1 MRTSITRTDCRN
13 LLTPEASITALSD
26 SGVVTMQVLSVPAP
40 SRIHSIQTEDPRRSY
55 FWLQQMMR
63 ASGTNVIV
71 LTRLSPQRLE
81 QLIRLE
87 DIEHRWLSEKDDPT
101 SLEPTL
107 ERLHQ
112 FIVDSFASGGGHI
125 WLDAVEYLISMH
137 GFDAT
142 LNFIRSLADAVAG
155 SEWAVLLPFSPSALD
170 STQIAQIRREAPVF
184 ETTAPPPDTTGIEED
199 VSEAVTAPDTAD
211 AQEVEI
217 DEIITPGVEV
227 EPGLVLLSR
236 IPEVS
241 LSRAV
246 LQRRMEQWKAMDFD
260 VSDLLA
266 ALVMERE
273 ERYAR
278 YVEYEEKI
286 RRAVECERRIRELEA
301 LGFMTDVTKLRF
313 RLMQLTGLDDIEAIL
328 TRLLAEAR

>member
-1 MRTSITRTDCRN
+1 MHTSITRTNCRN
-13 LLTPEASITALSD
+13 LLTPKASITALSD
-26 SGVVTMQVLSVPAP
+26 SGVVTMQVLSVPAS
-40 SRIHSIQTEDPRRSY
+40 SRIHSIQTEDPRGSY

-87 DIEHRWLSEKDDPT
+87 DIEHRWLSEKEDPT

-170 STQIAQIRREAPVF
+170 STQVAQIRREAPVF
-184 ETTAPPPDTTGIEED
+184 ETTTSPPDTTGIEED
-199 VSEAVTAPDTAD
+199 VSEAVIAPDTAD
-211 AQEVEI
+211 AQEAEI
-217 DEIITPGVEV
+217 DGIITPGVEV

-278 YVEYEEKI
+278 YAEYEEKI

>member
-1 MRTSITRTDCRN
+1 MT
-13 LLTPEASITALSD
+13 
-26 SGVVTMQVLSVPAP
+26 
-40 SRIHSIQTEDPRRSY
+40 
-55 FWLQQMMR
+55 
-63 ASGTNVIV
+63 V

-87 DIEHRWLSEKDDPT
+87 DIEHRWLTEKEDST

-112 FIVDSFASGGGHI
+112 FMVDCFDSGGGHI

-184 ETTAPPPDTTGIEED
+184 ETTTSPPDTVGIEDEVSDAATEPDDAD
-199 VSEAVTAPDTAD
+199 V
-211 AQEVEI
+211 QEKEI
-217 DEIITPGVEV
+217 DEIIAPGVEV
-227 EPGLVLLSR
+227 EPGLVMLSR

-278 YVEYEEKI
+278 YVGYEEKV

-301 LGFMTDVTKLRF
+301 LGFMTEVTKLRF
-313 RLMQLTGLDDIEAIL
+313 RLMQLTGLDDIEEIL

>member
-1 MRTSITRTDCRN
+1 MCTSITRTDCRN

-184 ETTAPPPDTTGIEED
+184 ETTTSPPDTTGIKDD

-211 AQEVEI
+211 AQETEI
-217 DEIITPGVEV
+217 DGIITPGVEV

-313 RLMQLTGLDDIEAIL
+313 RLMQLTALDDIEAIL

>member
-1 MRTSITRTDCRN
+1 MLTSISRTVLGI
-13 LLTPEASITALSD
+13 LLTPKASITALSD
-26 SGVVTMQVLSVPAP
+26 SVVIAMNVLSVPSM
-40 SRIHSIQTEDPRRSY
+40 SRIHSIQAEDPRRSY
-55 FWLQQMMR
+55 LWLQQMMR
-63 ASGTNVIV
+63 SSGANVIV

-81 QLIRLE
+81 QLIHLE
-87 DIEHRWLSEKDDPT
+87 DIEHRWLTDKEDPA

-112 FIVDSFASGGGHI
+112 FIVDCFGSGGGHI
-125 WLDAVEYLISMH
+125 WLDAVEYLINMH

-155 SEWAVLLPFSPSALD
+155 SEWTVLLPFTPSAFD

-184 ETTAPPPDTTGIEED
+184 ETTTSSPDAVGIEDE
-199 VSEAVTAPDTAD
+199 SPEAATEPVAAD
-211 AQEVEI
+211 AQETEI
-217 DEIITPGVEV
+217 EGIVAPGVEV
-227 EPGLVLLSR
+227 EPGLVMLSR
-236 IPEVS
+236 IPEAS

-273 ERYAR
+273 ERYTR
-278 YVEYEEKI
+278 YVEYEEKV
-286 RRAVECERRIRELEA
+286 RRAVECERRIRELED
-301 LGFMTDVTKLRF
+301 LGFMTEVTKLRF